1 MGILLTVFIDDYNN
15 CIDYFLMFLILNV
28 TPKLIPITSLMT
40 LSGALIQLSGESA
53 KFVTNVFASL
63 L

>member
-15 CIDYFLMFLILNV
+15 CIDYFLMVLILHV
-28 TPKLIPITSLMT
+28 TPKLIPITSLMA

-53 KFVTNVFASL
+53 KFVTNVFA
-63 L
+63 